1 MRWKCFCCWK
11 YCPSLACKK
20 GDVDMAAFLKKL
32 VAILTKIYSYG
43 ILLCLFAGGL
53 TVLGFIAAFIIGG
66 DTATAI
72 CVFIQKK
79 VFGILIYGSNIV
91 VCLGLLTMY
100 LKKQKSLTVN
110 DENRQSN

>member
-1 MRWKCFCCWK
+1 MSVFI
-11 YCPSLACKK
+11 
-20 GDVDMAAFLKKL
+20 KKL
-32 VAILTKIYSYG
+32 IAVLTKIYSYG
-43 ILLCLFAGGL
+43 IFLCLFAGGL
-53 TVLGFIAAFIIGG
+53 TFLGFIVAFIIGG

-79 VFGILIYGSNIV
+79 IFAVLIYGGNIV

-100 LKKQKSLTVN
+100 LKKQKSLTVK

>member
-1 MRWKCFCCWK
+1 MTVW
-11 YCPSLACKK
+11 LH
-20 GDVDMAAFLKKL
+20 KL
-32 VAILTKIYSYG
+32 IVALTKVYSYG

-53 TVLGFIAAFIIGG
+53 TFFGFLAAFIIGG

-79 VFGILIYGSNIV
+79 IFAVLIYGGNIV